1 MAILASEE
9 QVSYFGYHIP
19 YLEHIGVEPVSCE
32 NDVAITRLPIKPH
45 LVNSRGHVHGGAL
58 MSVLDFTLSAAG
70 RSHDL
75 TGISMATIDMS
86 TSFMAPGSTD
96 LTVTATCTHRGGS
109 ICFCEG
115 EVRDANQKLVAKA
128 SASFKMIKVNR

>member
-1 MAILASEE
+1 MAILARAD
-9 QVSYFGYHIP
+9 QVSFFGYHIP
-19 YLEHIGVEPVSCE
+19 YLEHLGVVPLKCE
-32 NDVAITRLPIKPH
+32 NDTAITRLPIKPH

-75 TGISMATIDMS
+75 TGVSMATIDMS
-86 TSFMAPGSTD
+86 TSFMAPGATD
-96 LTVTATCTHRGGS
+96 LTIKATCIHRGGS

-115 EVRDANQKLVAKA
+115 EIRDANNKLVAKA
-128 SASFKMIKVNR
+128 TASFKMLKVNR